1 MPDCIQQTPAS
12 IVIHTCKHRCMQRTG
27 MQEEEEEEEEE
38 EEVGVCNSKKCVYLS
53 VSPSAYQ
60 V

>member
-1 MPDCIQQTPAS
+1 
-12 IVIHTCKHRCMQRTG
+12 MQRTG